1 MKRSEIEKLE
11 KTIGRMEGLHAEI
24 IALAKKSPNDGVN
37 KVKLG
42 FINKAIEEALQ
53 VLGSKYQPFDD
64 FEKFDADELPT
75 NSDVSFILTQFLE
88 ELERKRADNIEV
100 RAGGRWVYSVD
111 DGGSEIRTGPPRKIG
126 KK

>member
-37 KVKLG
+37 KFKLG
-42 FINKAIEEALQ
+42 FVNKAIEEALQ
-53 VLGSKYQPFDD
+53 VLGSKYRPFDE

-75 NSDVSFILTQFLE
+75 NSDVTFILTQFLE
-88 ELERKRADNIEV
+88 ELERKRADNIKIL
-100 RAGGRWVYSVD
+100 AGTRWVYNVED
-111 DGGSEIRTGPPRKIG
+111 EGPEIRTGPPKKIG